1 MHKKQH
7 YYHLFTFFLIL
18 CLLCGFIPLSLTE
31 HKLSQVKAAET
42 LHNPKIK
49 KDSSMRSGQK
59 VTWDCVWFGSYP

>member
-42 LHNPKIK
+42 LHNPKLK
-49 KDSSMRSGQK
+49 KILQCDLDKR
-59 VTWDCVWFGSYP
+59 